1 MKKRFTAIALAALM
15 LMMAFALVA
24 CGGEKTIVGTWKTDD
39 SEAAGLGEL
48 PGTLFF
54 IFEKDGSARFE
65 LDLKGLDGDEKAVNV
80 LVNKDEL
87 TVKGEMDKKIR
98 GSEKII
104 NFTQTYYLGPDPK
117 RLCRLWTDLFGL
129 PNSLRSMTIT
139 TPVHGKKWF
148 MIWPG
153 CPV

>member
-1 MKKRFTAIALAALM
+1 MKKRFTAVALAALM

-65 LDLKGLDGDEKAVNV
+65 LDLKGLDGDEKAAGELANGV
-80 LVNKDEL
+80 LSMMEIGYEILSDTEIEMTLSVMGETDVS
-87 TVKGEMDKKIR
+87 TVEYSLNGDTLVFE
-98 GSEKII
+98 GVE
-104 NFTQTYYLGPDPK
+104 FK
-117 RLCRLWTDLFGL
+117 R
-129 PNSLRSMTIT
+129 
-139 TPVHGKKWF
+139 VK
-148 MIWPG
+148 
-153 CPV
+153 

>member
-1 MKKRFTAIALAALM
+1 MKKRFTAVALAALM

-65 LDLKGLDGDEKAVNV
+65 LDLKGLDGDEKAAGELANGV
-80 LVNKDEL
+80 LSMMEIGYEILSDTEIEMTLSVMGETDVS
-87 TVKGEMDKKIR
+87 TV
-98 GSEKII
+98 
-104 NFTQTYYLGPDPK
+104 
-117 RLCRLWTDLFGL
+117 
-129 PNSLRSMTIT
+129 
-139 TPVHGKKWF
+139 
-148 MIWPG
+148 
-153 CPV
+153 